1 MSDSSALFTRTSQ
14 VLRDNVV
21 LDLQT
26 ENNILKMLLKK
37 KNSMIGMKVKI
48 LPYNNVMFNGPS
60 ITEETYGYILQEI
73 PINFKIKILIA
84 DENDLGKIFD
94 IPFQYIR
101 FENVSKLF
109 N

>member
-1 MSDSSALFTRTSQ
+1 
-14 VLRDNVV
+14 
-21 LDLQT
+21 
-26 ENNILKMLLKK
+26 
-37 KNSMIGMKVKI
+37 MIGIKVKI

-73 PINFKIKILIA
+73 SINFKIKILIA

-101 FENVSKLF
+101 FENVSQLF